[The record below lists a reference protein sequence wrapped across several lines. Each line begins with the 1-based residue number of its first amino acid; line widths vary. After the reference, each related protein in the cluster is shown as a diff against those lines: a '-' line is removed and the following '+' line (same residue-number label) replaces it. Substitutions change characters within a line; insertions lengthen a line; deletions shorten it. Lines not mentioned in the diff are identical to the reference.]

1 MARGMTD
8 KQKEML
14 ALVEE
19 YWREHGV
26 APSLSE
32 LARRM
37 KTAKTTVHG
46 HLLALAKKG
55 FLVHTEGKGR
65 TWRPMSVARR
75 ARIDRIPLVG
85 RVAAG
90 APILAQE
97 NIQRW
102 IPFDGK
108 REGEVLFGLH
118 VRGDSM
124 EGAGILDGDIVI
136 VRQQQTAEP
145 GEIVLALV
153 DDQEA
158 TIKRLRRA
166 GEVAVLEPENP
177 CMDAFVIS
185 GGRLKIQGKVI
196 GVHRRFEEGARSADP
211 KEADR

>member
-1 MARGMTD
+1 MTD
-8 KQKEML
+8 KQQAVL
-14 ALVEE
+14 SLVEE
-19 YWREHGV
+19 YWREYGV

-37 KTAKTTVHG
+37 ETAKTTVHG

-65 TWRPMSVARR
+65 TWRPMSVAREVR
-75 ARIDRIPLVG
+75 VERIPLVG

-90 APILAQE
+90 VPILAQE
-97 NIQRW
+97 NIERW
-102 IPFDGK
+102 IPFEDK

-124 EGAGILDGDIVI
+124 EGAGILDGDVVI

-158 TIKRLRRA
+158 TIKRLHQA
-166 GEVAVLEPENP
+166 GEVVVLEPENP
-177 CMDAFVIS
+177 SMEAFEIPGERV
-185 GGRLKIQGKVI
+185 KIQGKVI
-196 GVHRRFEEGARSADP
+196 CVRRRLEEGARPTSIE
-211 KEADR
+211 EAET